1 MALPLTLQWSLRTTF
16 RSPWALGPWLLAA
29 GLLPL
34 AAAWTDL
41 SILSRQGAQGGTPGE
56 FAFLAGLIAVL
67 GASPTLDRMEWLLAR
82 TGRLKRVGHELL
94 LLALPGALIPLGV
107 LLLGSP
113 YWGWPSYEAVMAAA
127 GNGLRL
133 SLLAL
138 LLNRSGLGLG
148 PRIALLPLLG
158 WWLPAGLAGMGET
171 GAYLASL
178 LSAGAWPAPEFS
190 PFGSIGRP
198 APFSLTGWVA
208 LLLACT
214 PGMGRYAIRDPR

>member
-1 MALPLTLQWSLRTTF
+1 MALPLTLQWSLRTTL
-16 RSPWALGPWLLAA
+16 RSPWALGPWLLAV

-56 FAFLAGLIAVL
+56 FAFLAGMIAVL
-67 GASPTLDRMEWLLAR
+67 GASPSLDRMEWLLAR

-94 LLALPGALIPLGV
+94 LLALPGTLVPLGV
-107 LLLGSP
+107 LLLGSA
-113 YWGWPSYEAVMAAA
+113 YWGWPSSGAVLAAA

-138 LLNRSGLGLG
+138 LLSRSGLGLG
-148 PRIALLPLLG
+148 SRIALLPLLG
-158 WWLPAGLAGMGET
+158 WWLPAALAGMGGT
-171 GAYLASL
+171 GAYLASF
-178 LSAGAWPAPEFS
+178 LSAGAWPAPENS

-198 APFSLTGWVA
+198 APFSLAGWVA
-208 LLLACT
+208 LLLTCT
-214 PGMGRYAIRDPR
+214 PGLGRHAIRDPR